1 MNFSKKNDKTKYK
14 YRRSKFA
21 KTMKK
26 GGDPITLIAATFTL
40 CMSVLQFTYYITAIN
55 KNTQPSGPNILTIS
69 ETELNKI
76 KHTYPRGN
84 PLLITETDMTRLKG
98 TTPKLIKDALDQKYI
113 KKIRRKN
120 IKGEMIEGYTLAAK
134 GKELI
139 TSNIEKIGQ

>member
-1 MNFSKKNDKTKYK
+1 
-14 YRRSKFA
+14 
-21 KTMKK
+21 
-26 GGDPITLIAATFTL
+26 
-40 CMSVLQFTYYITAIN
+40 MSVLQFTYYITAIN